1 MCLDHDEWRVDDMEE
16 DDDVEVEGESVL
28 GEDGIRMQGME
39 LVWRMVR
46 YGEGR

>member
-1 MCLDHDEWRVDDMEE
+1 MEE

-39 LVWRMVR
+39 NKLVWRMVR